1 MTFFRMMR
9 YVLLAMCLTAFAA
22 RSLAQDNLTG
32 RVYESNTHS
41 AIPGITIR
49 NLKTNF
55 TTVTNQTGAY
65 AIPAKVGDLI
75 VFSAFS
81 YAPDTLYVQNLNY
94 TDIKLTLKQNM
105 LNGVTV
111 TGQQTR
117 LGNLK
122 PAPTLSPF
130 GGETLVYHTDA
141 KGNYNGGVR
150 LNVFDSHSAEK
161 KREKEAQLEKD
172 EATQKKIAEVFSPG
186 NLKNYIPLKGQEM
199 TNFIGMY
206 TPDIATYTS
215 PEFNFTI
222 YINTSYTE
230 FMKMPEEKRKSK
242 DLLNLSKGD

>member
-1 MTFFRMMR
+1 MRFFFLFACIC
-9 YVLLAMCLTAFAA
+9 LLAHSAF
-22 RSLAQDNLTG
+22 AQDNLTG
-32 RVYESNTHS
+32 RVYEANTHS

-55 TTVTNQTGAY
+55 ATVSNQTGAY
-65 AIPAKVGDLI
+65 SIPAKVGDLI

-81 YAPDTLYVQNLNY
+81 YVPDTLYVQNLNY

-130 GGETLVYHTDA
+130 GGQTLVYHTDA
-141 KGNYNGGVR
+141 KGNYDGGVR
-150 LNVFDSHSAEK
+150 LSVFDSHSAQK
-161 KREKEAQLEKD
+161 KREKEAQLERD
-172 EATQKKIAEVFSPG
+172 DAMQKKIAEVFSPG

-215 PEFNFTI
+215 PDFNFTI
-222 YINTSYTE
+222 YLNASYTD
-230 FMKMPEEKRKSK
+230 FMKLPEEKRQSK